1 MLAKLNVVIL
11 LVLLLNPFLVDLLI
25 VVLAHLQPFL
35 LLFLA
40 ASLIL
45 NLVLDQIIQ
54 GQDVPSVVGLGL
66 DMACLASLHCRFG
79 EIGQLAVHRLQLR
92 VGRACRVR
100 ASVPDEVHRAVGDR
114 RQNFATLLQV

>member
-1 MLAKLNVVIL
+1 MLAKLHVVIL

-66 DMACLASLHCRFG
+66 DMACLAILHCRFG
-79 EIGQLAVHRLQLR
+79 EIRHLAMHWLHLL
-92 VGRACRVR
+92 VGRASRVR
-100 ASVPDEVHRAVGDR
+100 ASFSDQVHGAVRDR
-114 RQNFATLLQV
+114 R